1 MKKIV
6 FALPVIAMASFA
18 QAQTGEVPAL
28 SDVLSSMSE
37 TEISSLEADVANDGS
52 ITGDIDVAI
61 GSAIDDAITDG
72 LITADQADMAR
83 EALTIV
89 NANSDYFNFDILA
102 VIEEGLGNGDFTLE
116 ELNQTLSGFQSLSE
130 AGKAIVAQES
140 FTGDPNEADFQ
151 SLSAEDQAI
160 VTNSMPAV
168 QP

>member
-1 MKKIV
+1 MKKIAI
-6 FALPVIAMASFA
+6 ALPIIAMASFA

-28 SDVLSSMSE
+28 SDVLSGMSE
-37 TEISSLEADVANDGS
+37 TEISTLEADVANDGS

-61 GSAIDDAITDG
+61 DGAIDDAITDG

-89 NANSDYFNFDILA
+89 NANADFFNFDILA
-102 VIEEGLGNGDFTLE
+102 VIEDGLSNGDFTLE

-130 AGKAIVAQES
+130 EGKAIVAQES
-140 FTGDPNEADFQ
+140 FSGDPSQPDFQ

-160 VTNSMPAV
+160 VTSAMPAV